1 LGQAVGHQTMA
12 IEVEKKY
19 RLTEQECTAVAERL
33 GALDA
38 EAFELQL
45 EVNTIYTSQHLE
57 VERAILR
64 LRRVGDRAV
73 LTFKK
78 RFPNAAPI
86 KRQLEEETEVS
97 DADATER
104 ILARLGF
111 KPALI
116 YEKRRQT
123 WQYCGTEITIDEL
136 PFGWFI
142 EIEGEESDIEK
153 LEKQLALDTSCAEE
167 ATYPQLTRNHG
178 ELVGDVIEARFRK

>member
-1 LGQAVGHQTMA
+1 MLAVP

-19 RLTEQECTAVAERL
+19 RLSEQRCLAVAERL
-33 GALDA
+33 RSLNAQSS
-38 EAFELQL
+38 ESEF

-78 RFPNAAPI
+78 RFPNAASI

-97 DADATER
+97 DADATEK

-111 KPALI
+111 KLTLI

-123 WQYCGTEITIDEL
+123 WQYDATEITIDEL
-136 PFGWFI
+136 PFGWFV

-153 LEKQLALDTSCAEE
+153 VEKQLALDTSCAEE
-167 ATYPQLTRNHG
+167 ETYPQLTRSHG
-178 ELVGDVIEARFRK
+178 ELVGGVFEARFRK